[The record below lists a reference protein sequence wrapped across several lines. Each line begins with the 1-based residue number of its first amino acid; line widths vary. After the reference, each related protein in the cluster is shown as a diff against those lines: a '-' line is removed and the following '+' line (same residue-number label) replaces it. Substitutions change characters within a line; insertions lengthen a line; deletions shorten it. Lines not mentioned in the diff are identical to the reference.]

1 MQFHRRLAEYEIYS
15 GRSVSAQI
23 LTRVSSGPGAHY
35 PLADSIKAPIV
46 AFMDRPPVMHALL
59 SGLLL
64 LVWLGCAAAS
74 APTVV
79 VLDVDGAISP
89 GTADYVVR
97 GLKSAATDQARLV
110 VLNIDT
116 PGGLDTSMRQIIK
129 QIIASPVPVVAYVA
143 PAGARAASAG
153 TYILYASHIAA
164 MAPATNLGAA
174 TPVSI
179 GIGGQPEPGNQP
191 RKGGMEDGQQNN
203 KDASPAGSE
212 QAAPGSALEHKQ
224 INDASA
230 YLRSLAQM
238 RGRNVEWADLA
249 VRRAVSL
256 SAEEALKL
264 NVIEV
269 IARDVPDLL
278 RQLDGRKVYVMGV
291 GRTLD
296 ISGAHIDILKPD
308 WRSRLLAVIADP
320 SIAYLLMLGGIFGL
334 FFEFSNPGYVLPGVV
349 GAISLLLAMFA
360 FQMLPINYAGLGLII
375 LGLAFMIAE
384 VFMPSFGALGIGG
397 VIAFIFG
404 SVMLVDTGTPGYAV
418 PWFLVVPI
426 AIASALFIFF
436 VAGMALK
443 ARRRPVVS
451 GREELIGSS
460 GEVLEDFD
468 GKDGWAR
475 VHGENW
481 RIRSGQPL
489 VRGQKIRV
497 VGMDGLI
504 FDVQPERA
512 DNQ

>member
-1 MQFHRRLAEYEIYS
+1 
-15 GRSVSAQI
+15 
-23 LTRVSSGPGAHY
+23 
-35 PLADSIKAPIV
+35 
-46 AFMDRPPVMHALL
+46 MDRLPVMRVLL

-64 LVWLGCAAAS
+64 LAWLGCAAAS
-74 APTVV
+74 TPAVV

-97 GLKSAATDQARLV
+97 GLKSAAAEQASLV
-110 VLNIDT
+110 VLQMDT
-116 PGGLDTSMRQIIK
+116 PGGLDTSMRQIVK

-191 RKGGMEDGQQNN
+191 RKSG
-203 KDASPAGSE
+203 KDDAQREGKDTSSTGAE
-212 QAAPGSALEHKQ
+212 QSGSALEHKQ
-224 INDASA
+224 INDSSA

-238 RGRNVEWADLA
+238 RGRNIEWADLA
-249 VRRAVSL
+249 VRQAVSL
-256 SAEEALKL
+256 SADEALKL
-264 NVIEV
+264 NVVEV

-291 GRTLD
+291 ARTLD
-296 ISGAHIDILKPD
+296 ISDAHIDTLEPD

-360 FQMLPINYAGLGLII
+360 FQMLPISYAGLGLIV
-375 LGLAFMIAE
+375 LGLVFMIAE

-397 VIAFIFG
+397 VIAFIIG
-404 SVMLVDTGTPGYAV
+404 SVMLIDTDIPGYGV

-451 GREELIGSS
+451 GREELIGSP

-468 GKDGWAR
+468 GKDGWAV

-504 FDVQPERA
+504 FDVQPERP

>member
-1 MQFHRRLAEYEIYS
+1 M
-15 GRSVSAQI
+15 
-23 LTRVSSGPGAHY
+23 RV
-35 PLADSIKAPIV
+35 
-46 AFMDRPPVMHALL
+46 LL

-74 APTVV
+74 TPAVV

-97 GLKSAATDQARLV
+97 GLKSAAAEQASLV
-110 VLNIDT
+110 VLQMDT
-116 PGGLDTSMRQIIK
+116 PGGLDTSMRQIVK

-191 RKGGMEDGQQNN
+191 RKSG
-203 KDASPAGSE
+203 KDDAQREGKDTSSTGAE
-212 QAAPGSALEHKQ
+212 QSGSALEHKQ
-224 INDASA
+224 INDSSA

-238 RGRNVEWADLA
+238 RGRNIEWADLA
-249 VRRAVSL
+249 VRQAVSL
-256 SAEEALKL
+256 SADEALKL
-264 NVIEV
+264 NVVEV

-291 GRTLD
+291 ARTLD
-296 ISGAHIDILKPD
+296 ISDAHIDTLEPD

-360 FQMLPINYAGLGLII
+360 FQMLPISYAGLGLIV
-375 LGLAFMIAE
+375 LGLVFMIAE

-397 VIAFIFG
+397 VIAFIIG
-404 SVMLVDTGTPGYAV
+404 SVMLIDTDIPGYGV

-443 ARRRPVVS
+443 ARQRPVVS
-451 GREELIGSS
+451 GREELIGSP

-468 GKDGWAR
+468 GKDGWAL

-489 VRGQKIRV
+489 VRGQRIRV
-497 VGMDGLI
+497 VGMDGLV
-504 FDVQPERA
+504 FDVEPERA
-512 DNQ
+512 NDR